1 MGEPLV
7 LLPFQKEA
15 LRHIFARRP
24 DGKRRHRSAIYAT
37 ARKNG
42 KTELAAAVS
51 LFTLTMGGDGI
62 QVISAANDRDQANLV
77 FTAAK
82 RMVDLDPELSKA
94 IKTYR
99 HVLEDIETGS
109 VYRVISAEA
118 FTKEGLSPT
127 LVIYDELHAAPTR
140 ELYDVLNLA
149 MGTSIDPLML
159 VVTTAGAMSSTKEDE
174 TVMYTLKQ
182 YGERVCTGEVEDP
195 RFFMAWWEPE
205 DPEADPLDRTVWA
218 AANPGLGVILD
229 IEDMEAQQPPKTPEQ
244 EFRTKRLNTFTPVE
258 DFWLPYGEWE
268 KCQVGTLSEKERD
281 LHRLHGIDPKRP
293 VTVGIDIGLTGDAS
307 AVVVAQSQEERIVV
321 RARHWQ
327 NPHEPG
333 TVMHKEWRMPLDE
346 LVQYLRELR
355 NLYPVS
361 AVKIDDR
368 AVPGPA
374 YVYDKWGLASTE
386 LALEAERGYALIP
399 IAQQSG
405 WMVEASRRFY
415 EAVVEHR
422 IAHDGDPTLAAH
434 LRNVVPRQVGES
446 GWRLEKASRNRKIDS
461 AVAAVMAVSQVL
473 EEAPRKRFTAFAA

>member
-7 LLPFQKEA
+7 LRPFQKEA

-24 DGKRRHRSAIYAT
+24 DGKRRHRTAIYAT

-42 KTELAAAVS
+42 KTELAAAIA
-51 LFTLTMGGDGI
+51 LFTLTMGGRGI
-62 QVISAANDRDQANLV
+62 QVISAANDREQANLV
-77 FTAAK
+77 FSAAK
-82 RMVDLDPELSKA
+82 RMVDLSPDLSATLKS
-94 IKTYR
+94 YR
-99 HVLEDIETGS
+99 HAIEDTTTGS

-174 TVMYTLKQ
+174 TVLYTLKQ
-182 YGERVCTGEVEDP
+182 YGERVCTGEVDDP

-218 AANPGLGVILD
+218 AANPGLGDILD
-229 IEDMEAQQPPKTPEQ
+229 EEDMVAQQPPKTPEQ

-258 DFWLPYGEWE
+258 DFWLPFGEWE
-268 KCQVGTLSEKERD
+268 KCQVGEHD
-281 LHRLHGIDPKRP
+281 PVARLHDLDAKLP
-293 VTVGIDIGLTGDAS
+293 VAVGTDVAIYHDAS
-307 AVVVAQSQEERIVV
+307 AVYVAQQQGERVVV
-321 RARHWQ
+321 RGRVWE
-327 NPHEPG
+327 NPHQPG
-333 TVMHKEWRMPLDE
+333 TVMHSDWRMPRDE
-346 LVQYLRELR
+346 IKQYLRELR
-355 NLYPVS
+355 KLFPVP

-374 YVYDKWGLASTE
+374 YVYDKYGLAGTE
-386 LALEAERGYALIP
+386 LDLELEGGFALIP
-399 IAQQSG
+399 INQQSG

-415 EAVVEHR
+415 EAVIEHR

-446 GWRLEKASRNRKIDS
+446 GWRLEKASRNRKIDA

-473 EEAPRKRFTAFAA
+473 EEAPRRRFSAFAA